1 MVAEIT
7 AELRQ
12 AYRVWF
18 RRAAARGEVDDTLSP
33 TLATSFIDTQM
44 NTVLL
49 QLGLGAEPSLVREQA
64 ELAFSALT
72 RRSKR

>member
-1 MVAEIT
+1 M
-7 AELRQ
+7 
-12 AYRVWF
+12 
-18 RRAAARGEVDDTLSP
+18 DDTLSP